1 MKTSVAPE
9 IRDPGPSRSPAR
21 PRISEG
27 VLVGLLILVSVAV
40 YANTL
45 GNGFVY
51 DDKQQILENAYLTD
65 WRYIPQIFGTTVW
78 SFVGEA
84 GTTNYYRPLMT
95 FSYLLLW
102 QAFGELPYGFHLLNL
117 LVHAGVVWMVFLAGR
132 RIFADSRVG
141 WVAALL
147 FAVHPVHTEAVSWI
161 ASLPDLQSAFFI
173 LLCLWLLADP
183 APRNWPRLLAIL
195 ASFLL
200 ALLSKEPAIMLA
212 PLAIAFEHGVGAP
225 REPPGLAPR
234 IARYAPLCALA
245 LAYLLLRIALFGKIA
260 PVLQRATLS
269 WPDAI
274 YSAFALTVD
283 YARLLVFPAHLSAF
297 HVFHASHALT
307 EPLVLAGILIV
318 SLGFAA
324 ILFFRKRAPAAA
336 FSLLWTGVT
345 LAPVLNARWMAS
357 NVLAERYLF
366 LPSVGFCWIVAWGGV
381 WLWDWAALHPR
392 FTRWLRPALAV
403 LLCALSA
410 LGCARIISRNAV
422 WRDDFTLYTDT
433 LRSNPEAHVIRH
445 NLGAVYFENSD
456 YSRAQREW
464 EAALSGKPDNVVTMN
479 SLGMLYARQGR
490 PADAEAMYLRAIAA
504 KPLWGPPHA
513 GYGLLLQK
521 AADMPRALAELQT
534 AVRLSPLNPFVRR
547 YYGEALLQTGDL
559 LGAEFQLEKAV
570 ELQPSLE
577 ALRSLAQVYLLRN
590 RKDKT
595 EAVLRRT
602 TTAYPYDSHARFELG
617 ELLETAGQYQ
627 EAAKEYE
634 AGLLTDPGNATA
646 KAALKRI
653 SERRTR

>member
-40 YANTL
+40 YANML

-161 ASLPDLQSAFFI
+161 ASLPDLQAAFFF

-521 AADMPRALAELQT
+521 AADMPRALAEFQT